1 MSLHYHTTSA
11 MSAVQIHAS
20 FAQNAMH
27 DVLDVPIKLS
37 CFIKTVFSLGKLPNS
52 LDVSRIMIFLAIK

>member
-1 MSLHYHTTSA
+1 M
-11 MSAVQIHAS
+11 HAS

-27 DVLDVPIKLS
+27 DVLDVSIKLS
-37 CFIKTVFSLGKLPNS
+37 YFIKTGKLPNS

>member
-1 MSLHYHTTSA
+1 

-37 CFIKTVFSLGKLPNS
+37 CIIKTVFLLGKLPNS

>member
-1 MSLHYHTTSA
+1 

-27 DVLDVPIKLS
+27 DVLDVSIKLS
-37 CFIKTVFSLGKLPNS
+37 YFIKTVFSLGKLPNS
-52 LDVSRIMIFLAIK
+52 LDVSRMMIFLAIK